1 MLFSFRSFLNN
12 FTLDNSNH
20 VSSAWQV
27 KKKNNNKK
35 SELLAVRNIEPC
47 ILLILC
53 LFCKFSSNTF
63 SNSINQALLLNTFF
77 FQKNFMN
84 ISCVHDTFMKYIS
97 GTRSI
102 ANVLTATKSNRNLS
116 NMWRST
122 LRSLRRSFAPLQKP
136 SSILRYVNIHSEI
149 C

>member
-27 KKKNNNKK
+27 KKIIIIKK
-35 SELLAVRNIEPC
+35 VNSWQSETLNHVFFWFFVFFVSSVRIHFPTVLIKLC
-47 ILLILC
+47 CLIL
-53 LFCKFSSNTF
+53 
-63 SNSINQALLLNTFF
+63 F

-116 NMWRST
+116 NMWLPT